1 MFIEVFNIILD
12 SAQGAFIE
20 VGVFVGA
27 VLLLFGYINFLQA
40 GAFVERIEKSKKWQ
54 PVIGAFLGLTPGCGG
69 AIFVMPLFFK
79 GSVTFG
85 TVVATLIATMGDS
98 AFVIIAAHPLQYL
111 MVSAMS
117 LIVGVLTGYAVDRTE
132 LGPRLLANFRA
143 RQESKSLSKAEHMAR
158 EHDPS
163 EHMENYHHIGHEEGD
178 AIDLALHH
186 KAAGHLPEECLPC
199 KITHGGFWVLWVFI
213 AVGLVLGIMDIMQ
226 IDINALVIPNLG
238 MIVGVGGT
246 TLAIVFMALA
256 HKFLA
261 SDTHE
266 ETEHKMMSLKETFI
280 HNAQETA
287 FVIVWVFVGFLVYE
301 FLVLALGRGD
311 YAAGELLI
319 ESVLMS
325 VGLASVFIGALVGMI
340 PGCGPQILFVAL
352 YGRGLVPFAAL
363 FANAISQDGD
373 ALFPLLALDRRSA
386 LWATVITTVPGLLF
400 GLLIYWAEINTVL
413 GKVFNF

>member
-1 MFIEVFNIILD
+1 MFVDIIHIVLA
-12 SAQGAFIE
+12 SAESAFIE

-54 PVIGAFLGLTPGCGG
+54 PVIGALLGLTPGCGG
-69 AIFVMPLFFK
+69 AIFVMPLFFR

-85 TVVATLIATMGDS
+85 TVVATLVATMGDS
-98 AFVIIAAHPLQYL
+98 SFVLIASQPLQYV
-111 MVSAMS
+111 MISALS
-117 LIVGVLTGYAVDRTE
+117 LVVGVATGYLVDRTE
-132 LGPRLLANFRA
+132 LGPRLLASFRA
-143 RQESKSLSKAEHMAR
+143 RQGAKAPEKSVHLAR
-158 EHDPS
+158 EHAGG
-163 EHMENYHHIGHEEGD
+163 EMEDYVHIGHEEGD

-186 KAAGHLPEECLPC
+186 GKYGHQDEDCVPC

-213 AVGLVLGIMDIMQ
+213 AVGLVLGVMDLMQ
-226 IDINALVIPNLG
+226 IDINNLAIPNLG
-238 MIVGVGGT
+238 AIVGVGGT
-246 TLAIVFMALA
+246 TLAIIFMALA
-256 HKFLA
+256 HKFLG

-266 ETEHKMMSLKETFI
+266 ETEQKIMSLRETFI

-287 FVIVWVFVGFLVYE
+287 FVIAWVFAGFLAYE
-301 FLVLALGRGD
+301 LLVLGLGRGD
-311 YAAGELLI
+311 YVAGTALVESLL
-319 ESVLMS
+319 MT
-325 VGLASVFIGALVGMI
+325 VGLTSVFVGALIGMI

-352 YGRGLVPFAAL
+352 YGRGLIPFAAL

-386 LWATVITTVPGLLF
+386 LWASVITTVPALLF

>member
-1 MFIEVFNIILD
+1 
-12 SAQGAFIE
+12 
-20 VGVFVGA
+20 
-27 VLLLFGYINFLQA
+27 
-40 GAFVERIEKSKKWQ
+40 
-54 PVIGAFLGLTPGCGG
+54 
-69 AIFVMPLFFK
+69 
-79 GSVTFG
+79 
-85 TVVATLIATMGDS
+85 
-98 AFVIIAAHPLQYL
+98 
-111 MVSAMS
+111 
-117 LIVGVLTGYAVDRTE
+117 
-132 LGPRLLANFRA
+132 
-143 RQESKSLSKAEHMAR
+143 
-158 EHDPS
+158 
-163 EHMENYHHIGHEEGD
+163 HEEGD

-199 KITHGGFWVLWVFI
+199 RITHGGFWVRWVFI

-226 IDINALVIPNLG
+226 FDVNALAIPNLG

-256 HKFLA
+256 HKFLS

-266 ETEHKMMSLKETFI
+266 ETEQKMMSLRETFI

-386 LWATVITTVPGLLF
+386 LWATMITTVPALLF
-400 GLLIYWAEINTVL
+400 GLLVYWAEINTVL